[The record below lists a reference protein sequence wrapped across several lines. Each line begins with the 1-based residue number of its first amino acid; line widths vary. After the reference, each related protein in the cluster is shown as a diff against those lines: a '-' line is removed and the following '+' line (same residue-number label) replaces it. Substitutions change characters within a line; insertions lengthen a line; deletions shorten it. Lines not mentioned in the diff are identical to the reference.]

1 VVIKITGGWV
11 LPFLFELQGY
21 RCSQAKQSKRERES
35 LWVSLR
41 KQRKLRT
48 RELCSLATDSSCQL
62 NVLWHDGDTLGVDGA
77 QVGVFEEADEVG
89 FRGFLEGRDGGG
101 LEPEVGLEVLGNLT
115 DETLERELSDEEL
128 GRLLVS
134 TDFTERDG
142 ARTVPVWLLDAAGGW
157 RGLSCGL
164 GGELLSRGL
173 ASGGFTCG
181 LFSTSHDESVVSQ
194 IFLFALLPPI
204 STCLPLFQYS
214 RFSIMFHYARLCFS
228 VLD

>member
-1 VVIKITGGWV
+1 MLDALSAPQVFWWVVGSQQ
-11 LPFLFELQGY
+11 ELVH
-21 RCSQAKQSKRERES
+21 ASKGMN
-35 LWVSLR
+35 
-41 KQRKLRT
+41 
-48 RELCSLATDSSCQL
+48 ELCSLATDSSCQL
-62 NVLWHDGDTLGVDGA
+62 DVLWHDGDTLGVDGA

-89 FRGFLEGRDGGG
+89 FRGFLERRDGGR

-115 DETLERELSDEEL
+115 DETLERELSDQEL

-194 IFLFALLPPI
+194 KFCFSLSSIV
-204 STCLPLFQYS
+204 LPLFS
-214 RFSIMFHYARLCFS
+214 LFSILDCVFRFSIEKKKFQSR
-228 VLD
+228 

>member
-1 VVIKITGGWV
+1 MVGSQQ
-11 LPFLFELQGY
+11 ELVH
-21 RCSQAKQSKRERES
+21 ASKGM
-35 LWVSLR
+35 
-41 KQRKLRT
+41 K
-48 RELCSLATDSSCQL
+48 ELCSLATDSSCQL
-62 NVLWHDGDTLGVDGA
+62 DVLWHDGDTLGVDGA

-89 FRGFLEGRDGGG
+89 FRGFLEGRDGGR
-101 LEPEVGLEVLGNLT
+101 LESEVGLEVLGNLT

-181 LFSTSHDESVVSQ
+181 LFSTSHDELGCEFKFGFNFKQISQ
-194 IFLFALLPPI
+194 PEVHWF
-204 STCLPLFQYS
+204 
-214 RFSIMFHYARLCFS
+214 FSSLILDCVFRCSIVFFGARLRKKNPNRKDKEKIIS
-228 VLD
+228 KGAHNIN

>member
-1 VVIKITGGWV
+1 MGVGCAFSTAGFWVVGSQQ
-11 LPFLFELQGY
+11 ELVH
-21 RCSQAKQSKRERES
+21 ASKGM
-35 LWVSLR
+35 
-41 KQRKLRT
+41 K
-48 RELCSLATDSSCQL
+48 ELCSLATDSSCQL
-62 NVLWHDGDTLGVDGA
+62 DVLWHDGDTLGVDGA

-89 FRGFLEGRDGGG
+89 FRGFLEGRDGGR
-101 LEPEVGLEVLGNLT
+101 LESEVGLEVLGNLT

-142 ARTVPVWLLDAAGGW
+142 ARTVPVRLLDAAGGW

-194 IFLFALLPPI
+194 KFLFAVLIQFLRVCRYFNI
-204 STCLPLFQYS
+204 LDS
-214 RFSIMFHYARLCFS
+214 RLCFFCARLCFS

>member
-1 VVIKITGGWV
+1 MK
-11 LPFLFELQGY
+11 
-21 RCSQAKQSKRERES
+21 
-35 LWVSLR
+35 
-41 KQRKLRT
+41 
-48 RELCSLATDSSCQL
+48 ELCSLATDSSCQL

-89 FRGFLEGRDGGG
+89 FGGFLEGRDGGR
-101 LEPEVGLEVLGNLT
+101 LEPEVSLEVLGNLT
-115 DETLERELSDEEL
+115 DETLEWELTDEEL

-134 TDFTERDG
+134 TNLTESDG
-142 ARTVPVWLLDAAGGW
+142 SRTVSVWLLDSAGGW
-157 RGLSCGL
+157 RRLSGSL

-194 IFLFALLPPI
+194 KFAFRSLLSVFAVIFAFLD
-204 STCLPLFQYS
+204 S
-214 RFSIMFHYARLCFS
+214 RLCFS

>member
-1 VVIKITGGWV
+1 MVIKITGGWV

-77 QVGVFEEADEVG
+77 QVGVFEEADKVG
-89 FRGFLEGRDGGG
+89 FGGFLEGGDGRR
-101 LEPEVGLEVLGNLT
+101 LESKVGLEVLGNLT
-115 DETLERELSDEEL
+115 DETLEWELSDEEL
-128 GRLLVS
+128 GGLLVS
-134 TDFTERDG
+134 SDLTESDG
-142 ARTVPVWLLDAAGGW
+142 SRSVPVRLLDPAGGW
-157 RGLSCGL
+157 GGLSRGL

-181 LFSTSHDESVVSQ
+181 LLSTSHDE
-194 IFLFALLPPI
+194 F
-204 STCLPLFQYS
+204 
-214 RFSIMFHYARLCFS
+214 RL
-228 VLD
+228 